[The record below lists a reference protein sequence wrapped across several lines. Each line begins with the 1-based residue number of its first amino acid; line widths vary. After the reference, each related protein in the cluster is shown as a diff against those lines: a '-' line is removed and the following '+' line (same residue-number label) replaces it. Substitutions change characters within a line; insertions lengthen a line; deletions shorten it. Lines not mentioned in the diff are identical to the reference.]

1 MKHALILLM
10 MLALTGP
17 ALADNDEDEGSAYL
31 ELSPDFVV
39 NIGGP
44 DAGRNYVRA
53 EVTLRFRGEAR
64 RDQAETHEPWL
75 RHELVMMLSDL
86 EVDEARS
93 SEGQSELRERALEVL
108 NERLS
113 EEEGEELIREVL
125 FPGFVVQSR

>member
-1 MKHALILLM
+1 MKQVLILLV
-10 MLALTGP
+10 MLVVPTM
-17 ALADNDEDEGSAYL
+17 ALAEDNGNEGSAYL

-53 EVTLRFRGEAR
+53 EVTLRFRGEER
-64 RDQAETHEPWL
+64 RDRAETHEPWL
-75 RHELVMMLSDL
+75 RHELVMLLSDL
-86 EVDEARS
+86 SVDEARS
-93 SEGQSELRERALEVL
+93 AEGQTELAERALEVL